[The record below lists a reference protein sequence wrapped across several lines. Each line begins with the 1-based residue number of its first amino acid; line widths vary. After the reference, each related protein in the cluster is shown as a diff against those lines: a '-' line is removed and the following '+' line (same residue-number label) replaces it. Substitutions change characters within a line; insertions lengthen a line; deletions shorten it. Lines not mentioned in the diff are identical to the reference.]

1 MIYRSFKEI
10 KLSALGFG
18 TMRLPLV
25 EGSKTIDQEAVQTM
39 TDLAM
44 AAGVNYYDTAWPY
57 HDGNSETS
65 IAKALAKYPRD
76 SYYIADK
83 YPGHQLAETYDPADI
98 FEKQLVKLGTDH
110 IDFYLLHNVYEK
122 SYEVYNDPQ
131 WGIVDYFIEQRRL
144 GRIRHLGFSCHA
156 EIPTLAAF
164 LDRYGDEMEFCQI
177 QLNYLDWTLQNA
189 KAKYELLT
197 SRGIPVWVMEPL
209 RGGLLA
215 RQQDA
220 TVAQA
225 FRWLQSLPNV
235 TVVLSGMSSVAQ
247 MEDNLKTFES
257 ESPISDADV
266 NSLMAVAEKLKD
278 SIPCTACR
286 YCCSQCPMGL
296 DIPRLIASY
305 NDLRVMTS
313 LAPLMMVE
321 SLPEDKRP
329 SACLGCGACAQMCP
343 QKIDIPSAMA
353 DFASR
358 LAKLPSWEQTCR
370 ERAAAQKKA

>member
-1 MIYRSFKEI
+1 MIYRSFKEK

-156 EIPTLAAF
+156 EIPTLTAF

-189 KAKYELLT
+189 KAKYEMLT
-197 SRGIPVWVMEPL
+197 ERGIPVWVMEPV
-209 RGGLLA
+209 R
-215 RQQDA
+215 
-220 TVAQA
+220 
-225 FRWLQSLPNV
+225 
-235 TVVLSGMSSVAQ
+235 
-247 MEDNLKTFES
+247 
-257 ESPISDADV
+257 
-266 NSLMAVAEKLKD
+266 
-278 SIPCTACR
+278 
-286 YCCSQCPMGL
+286 
-296 DIPRLIASY
+296 
-305 NDLRVMTS
+305 
-313 LAPLMMVE
+313 
-321 SLPEDKRP
+321 
-329 SACLGCGACAQMCP
+329 CG
-343 QKIDIPSAMA
+343 
-353 DFASR
+353 R
-358 LAKLPSWEQTCR
+358 LAKNVLPCTTCR
-370 ERAAAQKKA
+370 ERAEAAKNPNG

>member
-1 MIYRSFKEI
+1 MIYRNFKDK

-18 TMRLPLV
+18 TMRLPLI
-25 EGSKTIDQEAVQTM
+25 EGSKTIDQEAVQKM

-57 HDGNSETS
+57 HDGNSETA

-83 YPGHQLAETYDPADI
+83 YPGHQIAETYDPADI

-122 SYEVYNDPQ
+122 SYEVYNDPK

-156 EIPTLAAF
+156 ELPTLTEF

-189 KAKYELLT
+189 KAKYELLS

-215 RQQDA
+215 RQPDA
-220 TVAQA
+220 TAAQA

-235 TVVLSGMSSVAQ
+235 TVVLSGMSSVTQ
-247 MEDNLKTFES
+247 MEDNLKTYEA
-257 ESPISDADV
+257 EDPISSEDV
-266 NSLMAVAEKLKD
+266 DRLMAVAERLKN

-286 YCCSQCPMGL
+286 YCCSQCPQGL

-305 NDLRVMTS
+305 NDLKVVTS

-343 QKIDIPSAMA
+343 QNIDIPSVMA

-370 ERAAAQKKA
+370 ERAAAQKA

>member
-1 MIYRSFKEI
+1 MIYRNFKDK

-18 TMRLPLV
+18 TMRLPLI
-25 EGSKTIDQEAVQTM
+25 EGSKTIDQEAVQKM

-65 IAKALAKYPRD
+65 IAKALAKFPRD

-83 YPGHQLAETYDPADI
+83 YPGHQIAETYAPADI

-122 SYEVYNDPQ
+122 SYEVYNDPK

-156 EIPTLAAF
+156 ELPTLTEF

-189 KAKYELLT
+189 KAKYELLS

-215 RQQDA
+215 RQPDA
-220 TVAQA
+220 TAAQA

-235 TVVLSGMSSVAQ
+235 TVVLSGMSSVTQ
-247 MEDNLKTFES
+247 MEDNLKTYEA
-257 ESPISDADV
+257 EDPISSEDV
-266 NSLMAVAEKLKD
+266 DRLMAVAERLKN

-286 YCCSQCPMGL
+286 YCCSQCPQEL

-305 NDLRVMTS
+305 NDLKVVTS

-343 QKIDIPSAMA
+343 QNIDIPSVMA

-370 ERAAAQKKA
+370 ERAAAQKA

>member
-1 MIYRSFKEI
+1 MIYRNFKDK

-18 TMRLPLV
+18 TMRLPLI
-25 EGSKTIDQEAVQTM
+25 EGSKTIDQEAVQKM

-44 AAGVNYYDTAWPY
+44 EAGVNYYDTAWPY

-83 YPGHQLAETYDPADI
+83 YPGHQIAETYDPADI

-122 SYEVYNDPQ
+122 SYEVYNDPK

-156 EIPTLAAF
+156 ELPTLTEF

-189 KAKYELLT
+189 KAKYELLS

-215 RQQDA
+215 RQPDA
-220 TVAQA
+220 TAAQA

-235 TVVLSGMSSVAQ
+235 TVVLSGMSNVAQ
-247 MEDNLKTFES
+247 MEDNLKTYEA
-257 ESPISDADV
+257 EDPISSEDV
-266 NSLMAVAEKLKD
+266 DRLMAVAERLKN

-286 YCCSQCPMGL
+286 YCCSQCPQEL

-305 NDLRVMTS
+305 NDLKVVTS

-343 QKIDIPSAMA
+343 QNIDIPSVMA

-370 ERAAAQKKA
+370 ERAAAQKA

>member
-1 MIYRSFKEI
+1 MIYRNYKDK

-18 TMRLPLV
+18 TMRLPLI
-25 EGSKTIDQEAVQTM
+25 EGSKTIDQEAVQKM

-83 YPGHQLAETYDPADI
+83 YPGHQIAETYDPADI

-122 SYEVYNDPQ
+122 SYEVYNDPK

-156 EIPTLAAF
+156 ELPTLTEF

-189 KAKYELLT
+189 KAKYELLS

-215 RQQDA
+215 RQPDA
-220 TVAQA
+220 TAAQA

-235 TVVLSGMSSVAQ
+235 TVVLSGMSNVAQ
-247 MEDNLKTFES
+247 MEDNLKTYEA
-257 ESPISDADV
+257 EDPISSEDV
-266 NSLMAVAEKLKD
+266 DRLMAVAERLKN

-286 YCCSQCPMGL
+286 YCCSQCPQEL

-305 NDLRVMTS
+305 NDLKVVTS

-343 QKIDIPSAMA
+343 QNIDIPSVMA

-370 ERAAAQKKA
+370 ERAAAQKA

>member
-1 MIYRSFKEI
+1 MIYRNFKDK

-25 EGSKTIDQEAVQTM
+25 EGSKTIDQAAVEKM

-44 AAGVNYYDTAWPY
+44 EAGVNYYDTAWPY

-83 YPGHQLAETYDPADI
+83 YPGHQIAETYNPADI

-122 SYEVYNDPQ
+122 SYEVYNDPK

-156 EIPTLAAF
+156 ELPTLTEF

-215 RQQDA
+215 RQPDA

-247 MEDNLKTFES
+247 MEDNLKTYEA
-257 ESPISDADV
+257 EDPISGEDV
-266 NSLMAVAEKLKD
+266 DKLMAVADRLKN
-278 SIPCTACR
+278 SIPCTGCR
-286 YCCSQCPMGL
+286 YCCGQCPQEL

-305 NDLRVMTS
+305 NDLKVVTS

-343 QKIDIPSAMA
+343 QNIDIPSVMA

-370 ERAAAQKKA
+370 ERAAAQKA

>member
-1 MIYRSFKEI
+1 MIYRNFKDKE
-10 KLSALGFG
+10 LSALGFG
-18 TMRLPLV
+18 TMRLPLI
-25 EGSKTIDQEAVQTM
+25 EGSKTIDQEAVQKM

-65 IAKALAKYPRD
+65 IAKALARYPRD

-83 YPGHQLAETYDPADI
+83 YPGHQIAETYDPADI

-122 SYEVYNDPQ
+122 SYEVYNDPK

-156 EIPTLAAF
+156 ELPTLTEF

-215 RQQDA
+215 RQPDA

-235 TVVLSGMSSVAQ
+235 TVVLSGMSSVTQ
-247 MEDNLKTFES
+247 MEDNLKTYEA
-257 ESPISDADV
+257 EDPISSEDV
-266 NSLMAVAEKLKD
+266 DRLMAVAERLKN

-286 YCCSQCPMGL
+286 YCCSQCPQEL

-305 NDLRVMTS
+305 NDLKVVTS

-343 QKIDIPSAMA
+343 QNIDIPSVMA

-370 ERAAAQKKA
+370 ERAAAQKA

>member
-1 MIYRSFKEI
+1 MIYRNFKDK

-25 EGSKTIDQEAVQTM
+25 EGSKTIDQAAVENM

-83 YPGHQLAETYDPADI
+83 YPGHQIAETYDPADI

-122 SYEVYNDPQ
+122 SYEVYNDPK

-156 EIPTLAAF
+156 ELPTLTEF

-215 RQQDA
+215 RQPDA
-220 TVAQA
+220 TAAQA

-247 MEDNLKTFES
+247 MEDNLKTYEA
-257 ESPISDADV
+257 EDPISGEDV
-266 NSLMAVAEKLKD
+266 DKLMAVADRLKN

-286 YCCSQCPMGL
+286 YCCSQCPQEL

-305 NDLRVMTS
+305 NDLKVVTS

-343 QKIDIPSAMA
+343 QNIDIPSVMA

-370 ERAAAQKKA
+370 ERAAAQKA